1 MVSDCGKPEWVE
13 MDFVISKIEN
23 KRPEKPNKYHER
35 ILGKRCGIEYL
46 GPGSYCWLWIEGFR
60 DYESYTRFHTSSV
73 WGTKPFPGGTV
84 IETAHSFYTL
94 TLIEEE
100 ASDGE
105 ENNPR
110 TE

>member
-1 MVSDCGKPEWVE
+1 MVSDCGKPDWVE

-60 DYESYTRFHTSSV
+60 DYESYTRFHTSPV

-84 IETAHSFYTL
+84 IETAHSVYTL
-94 TLIEEE
+94 TLIGEEE
-100 ASDGE
+100 N
-105 ENNPR
+105 ENLPQN
-110 TE
+110 